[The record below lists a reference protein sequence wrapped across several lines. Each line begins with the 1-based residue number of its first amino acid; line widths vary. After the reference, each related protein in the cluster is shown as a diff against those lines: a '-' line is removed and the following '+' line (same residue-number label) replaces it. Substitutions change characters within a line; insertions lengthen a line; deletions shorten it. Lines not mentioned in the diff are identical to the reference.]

1 MDRKYAFYEII
12 NKNEKINKNNKIQCV
27 YKIDK
32 IHNVYDDD
40 YPEIIDLNNGRIL
53 SWLIDDKNIKII
65 EYGHKPRIIKSIN
78 RYSLHNA
85 GLISDKYII
94 LMGLNDSNYYTWLM
108 DSENYEIIRKW
119 TTSRND
125 CFLCTLYEN
134 HFLYGD
140 DTRLAYDEF
149 YIKEGKYK
157 RKNIYES
164 DYNEKED
171 NWKKRYGNIEFLSEN
186 TFITYNRNG
195 ELLLFYCEND

>member
-78 RYSLHNA
+78 RYS
-85 GLISDKYII
+85 
-94 LMGLNDSNYYTWLM
+94 
-108 DSENYEIIRKW
+108 
-119 TTSRND
+119 
-125 CFLCTLYEN
+125 
-134 HFLYGD
+134 
-140 DTRLAYDEF
+140 
-149 YIKEGKYK
+149 
-157 RKNIYES
+157 
-164 DYNEKED
+164 
-171 NWKKRYGNIEFLSEN
+171 
-186 TFITYNRNG
+186 
-195 ELLLFYCEND
+195 